1 MKRSV
6 AEVPIA
12 RQRTPVV
19 LLTAFLL
26 ASPAAAQSRSDLD
39 VTLHGTILLNGF
51 RNSGATN
58 NSDVP
63 TFALP
68 NAGTS
73 DLGASVRQTRVRIEV
88 RHPQILGGS
97 FFSELDADF
106 FGGQQPSTGGR
117 THPVLR
123 IRRAIAEL
131 RWSRAEV
138 LAGQESPPLFAVSPA
153 SLATVGFPGY
163 AASGNLWLW
172 LPQIRAT
179 GWLLSGDL
187 KLGIEGT
194 VLAPSA
200 GDPQGTFLTQPDRA
214 EATGRPAFEAR
225 AVGRWRIAGR
235 QGEAGIGAHKGWLER
250 EDGSTMASEAFGL
263 SLSTPIVSWLEV
275 RGEFFDGQAL
285 AGLGGGGIGQSVNAD
300 EEPIES
306 RGGWAQVLV
315 FPVPQVEIG
324 FGAGQDDPDN
334 DDLSGESARTRNRSW
349 AASVAWRPAPIAIAF
364 EVRHLSTSY
373 GPANPRTLDV
383 THLNLAIG
391 VEF

>member
-1 MKRSV
+1 MTGSV
-6 AEVPIA
+6 VEVAIA
-12 RQRTPVV
+12 RQRIPAR
-19 LLTAFLL
+19 LLAAFLL
-26 ASPAAAQSRSDLD
+26 ASPATAQSRSDLD

-58 NSDVP
+58 NTDVP

-68 NAGTS
+68 SAGTG
-73 DLGASVRQTRVRIEV
+73 DLGASVRQTRVRIEI
-88 RHPQILGGS
+88 RHPEILGASLFG
-97 FFSELDADF
+97 ELDADF

-117 THPVLR
+117 AHPVLR
-123 IRRAIAEL
+123 LRRAIAEL

-138 LAGQESPPLFAVSPA
+138 LAGQEAPPLFGVSPA

-179 GWLLSGDL
+179 GWLTGGDF
-187 KLGIEGT
+187 KLGVEGT
-194 VLAPSA
+194 VMAPSA

-214 EATGRPAFEAR
+214 EATGKPAFEAR

-250 EDGSTMASEAFGL
+250 EDGTTISSEAFGL
-263 SLSTPIVSWLEV
+263 SLWTPIVSWLEV
-275 RGEFFDGQAL
+275 RAEFFDGQAI
-285 AGLGGGGIGQSVNAD
+285 AGLGGGGIGQSVNEDGQA
-300 EEPIES
+300 INS
-306 RGGWAQVLV
+306 RGGWAQLVVL
-315 FPVPQVEIG
+315 PVTQVEIG

-334 DDLSGESARTRNRSW
+334 ADLTGETARTRNRSW
-349 AASVAWRPAPIAIAF
+349 AASIAWRAAPLALAF
-364 EVRHLSTSY
+364 ELRHLSTSY
-373 GPANPRTLDV
+373 GPVNPRTLDV